1 MLGVASL
8 AMTAT
13 AASVFLLHLGIRP
26 VLSGSM
32 RPAYGPGW
40 AIVTRQVPVADVR
53 KGDIVVFTPPGLSSP
68 FAHRVVSVS
77 GPLDHPVITTKGDA
91 NSAPDPW
98 HARLDG
104 STVPEVVAAV
114 PWVGGLMSDL
124 ESGNL
129 RLLLT
134 VVAGL
139 ALCFAGTR
147 FILRGGGEVP
157 AEAAG
162 PGGPSTT

>member
-1 MLGVASL
+1 MLGAASL
-8 AMTAT
+8 AMTA
-13 AASVFLLHLGIRP
+13 AAAAVFLFHLGIRP

-32 RPAYGPGW
+32 RPTYGPGW
-40 AIVTRQVPVADVR
+40 AIVTRPIPVADVR

-77 GPLDHPVITTKGDA
+77 GSPSHPVITTKGDA

-104 STVPEVVAAV
+104 PTVPEVVTAV
-114 PWVGGLMSDL
+114 PWLGRLMLDV
-124 ESGNL
+124 ESRDL
-129 RLLLT
+129 RLFLL

-139 ALCFAGTR
+139 ALCVAGTR

-157 AEAAG
+157 AEPAG
-162 PGGPSTT
+162 AGGPSTP